1 MTSHPDTSP
10 PEPLTADEVAIARN
24 WIGLVAKG
32 ERFVWP
38 HGDAEIVARYARALE
53 QHAEAMAEAIG
64 DAEVMSVP
72 PEFVKA
78 FTAYR
83 TQFPR
88 PRADKDA
95 THG

>member
-10 PEPLTADEVAIARN
+10 PEPLTADEVREIREQVELLCRG
-24 WIGLVAKG
+24 IFL
-32 ERFVWP
+32 P
-38 HGDAEIVARYARALE
+38 HYTISVARYARALE

-78 FTAYR
+78 FTNYR
-83 TQFPR
+83 AQFPR